1 MFLTLTLSHLML
13 IVSHIFLAGYRRR
26 EMPLMASLMNRVA
39 CAAEKAVATFR
50 CPGGTSRE

>member
-1 MFLTLTLSHLML
+1 MFLTLTLSHLVL

-39 CAAEKAVATFR
+39 
-50 CPGGTSRE
+50 